1 MIQAGNSLGLAPE
14 TLPPSGIVGEARRKN
29 LDGNGTLEALYRAPR
44 KPRPPRAEPPAAR
57 QCVKLVGPDGP
68 VAQADRASDF

>member
-29 LDGNGTLEALYRAPR
+29 LDGNGTLEALYRALINLAHPAR
-44 KPRPPRAEPPAAR
+44 SPPQRDN
-57 QCVKLVGPDGP
+57 V
-68 VAQADRASDF
+68 